1 MPFKYTHTFAEN
13 GELIL
18 WEITETVRWFHER
31 MTLSPT
37 LEREFRQIQVSE
49 KRQQWMA
56 SRFALQQLA
65 RTAVLDVIKDTF
77 GKPHF
82 VNDNR
87 FISISHCR
95 GLAAA
100 ISASVPVG
108 VDVEIIHSRVQ
119 RIRDR
124 FLSANEQLIV
134 GNTDADLMLAWSAK
148 EAVYKMYGEKGLIFK
163 EDICIQK
170 RDDERAALTVRL
182 CKGELDAELTVHYKR
197 IDECVLSWV
206 FNA

>member
-31 MTLSPT
+31 MTLSPA
-37 LEREFRQIQVSE
+37 LEREFRLIQVSE

-65 RTAVLDVIKDTF
+65 RTAVLDVIKDTY

-87 FISISHCR
+87 FISISHCS
-95 GLAAA
+95 GMAAA
-100 ISASVPVG
+100 ISAEIPVG
-108 VDVEIIHSRVQ
+108 VDVEIIHPRVQ

-124 FLSANEQLIV
+124 FLSADEIV
-134 GNTDADLMLAWSAK
+134 IMGVTDADLMLAWSAK

-163 EDICIQK
+163 EDICILK
-170 RDDERAALTVRL
+170 RNYELGTLAVRL
-182 CKGELDAELTVHYKR
+182 GKGELAAELTVHYKR
-197 IDECVLSWV
+197 IEECVLSWV
-206 FNA
+206 FNG